1 VPTSF
6 GRNSYGEGDQVGEVC
21 VPRKIL
27 LFPSMPVQ
35 NKQSGETH
43 CPAHKPWVGNLILDG
58 GRQMKKTFVLGILI
72 FTLVSLSWGQA
83 PAPVGVRGLDL
94 LNTCRDA
101 KQHSYFDGLCNG
113 MLYASSVFI
122 REQCLSSGVT
132 FEAEKKVVIRYLENH
147 PAELDQLDLL
157 LIKKALVEAYPCSDK
172 KVRGDTSNATGTPMG
187 Q

>member
-1 VPTSF
+1 
-6 GRNSYGEGDQVGEVC
+6 
-21 VPRKIL
+21 
-27 LFPSMPVQ
+27 M
-35 NKQSGETH
+35 
-43 CPAHKPWVGNLILDG
+43 
-58 GRQMKKTFVLGILI
+58 KTFVLGILF
-72 FTLVSLSWGQA
+72 FTLVNLTWGQA

-101 KQHSYFDGLCNG
+101 KQGSYFDGLCNG

-122 REQCLSSGVT
+122 REQCRSSGAT
-132 FEAEKKVVIRYLENH
+132 FETQKKVVIRYLENH

-172 KVRGDTSNATGTPMG
+172 KVRGDTSNATGTPG